1 MCARAECP
9 VTAPIR
15 LSCANVLPWGVTQS
29 RGGIMSISFIAL
41 ALFMG
46 AIISIYL
53 PMISQTAR
61 ILGSGPMAN
70 VPFFGI
76 AFVASIIIAVASGNK
91 VEQFHKVTTLPP
103 WLLSAGVMS
112 AGMIIGS
119 SFLIPKIGIGTFFVL
134 LVSGQVLA
142 GMVFGYFGL
151 FGVPASAL
159 SVGKMIGAVLVIAGV
174 YLVTFR

>member
-1 MCARAECP
+1 MA
-9 VTAPIR
+9 I
-15 LSCANVLPWGVTQS
+15 LL
-29 RGGIMSISFIAL
+29 IAL

-53 PMISQTAR
+53 PMISQTAK

-76 AFVASIIIAVASGNK
+76 AFAASIIIAFATGNK
-91 VEQFHKVTTLPP
+91 AEQFQKITVLPP
-103 WLLSAGVMS
+103 WLLTAGVMS

-151 FGVPASAL
+151 FGVPASAM
-159 SVGKMIGAVLVIAGV
+159 SYGKVIGAILVIAGV